1 MVDAWLIN
9 PFQLE
14 LFIERRSWV
23 LQISHGMKNF
33 YIYSILILDLNFMT
47 SLFPFMNDKD
57 HWRSREDCLLDY
69 RLQLP
74 FSLFQDWDHNL
85 CSNLLRKLRMTL
97 HEKSKFLSH
106 LKQSSSDKSSTF
118 RVGEQLGLEL
128 PGLLAKSK
136 LVMEELSKYYA
147 SLLNHFIVWGK

>member
-1 MVDAWLIN
+1 
-9 PFQLE
+9 
-14 LFIERRSWV
+14 
-23 LQISHGMKNF
+23 
-33 YIYSILILDLNFMT
+33 
-47 SLFPFMNDKD
+47 
-57 HWRSREDCLLDY
+57 
-69 RLQLP
+69 
-74 FSLFQDWDHNL
+74 
-85 CSNLLRKLRMTL
+85 MTL

-128 PGLLAKSK
+128 PGLAKSK

>member
-1 MVDAWLIN
+1 
-9 PFQLE
+9 
-14 LFIERRSWV
+14 
-23 LQISHGMKNF
+23 
-33 YIYSILILDLNFMT
+33 
-47 SLFPFMNDKD
+47 
-57 HWRSREDCLLDY
+57 
-69 RLQLP
+69 
-74 FSLFQDWDHNL
+74 
-85 CSNLLRKLRMTL
+85 MTL